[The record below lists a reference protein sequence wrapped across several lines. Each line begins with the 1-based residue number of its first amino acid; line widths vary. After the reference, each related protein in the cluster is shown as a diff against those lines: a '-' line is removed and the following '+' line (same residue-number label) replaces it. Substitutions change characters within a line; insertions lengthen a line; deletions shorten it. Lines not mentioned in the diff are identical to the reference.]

1 MMKNVYS
8 LGAFGIAPENFRLD
22 VWYNN
27 PTTGVNQNYIPRQPL
42 DGQIL
47 LQVLN
52 LDKIDAQQMPY
63 PDGFFDFIP
72 NASTNGGLIDA
83 QNGRIYFPVVE
94 PFGNHLAKKIRDGLP
109 GQDALADQII
119 SQVVYQPLY
128 DSTKTAAQILFP
140 NLNRYRIKGQYQSSS
155 GSEISLN
162 ALNIPQGSVVVTA
175 GGIKLT
181 EGIDY
186 TVDYNLGRV
195 RILNEGILSSG
206 QPIKVST
213 ESNSMFNLQF
223 KTMLGSRFDYKFND
237 HFAAG
242 ATFLNLR
249 ERPVTQKV
257 NMGDEPV
264 NNTVLGLDL
273 AYQKE
278 APWLTRLVDRIPLI
292 DTKAKSN
299 ISFAAEGAKLFPGHS
314 RAISKDGNSYLDDF
328 EGSQSII
335 DLRSLN
341 QCSWPA
347 HRSNKT
353 IYSRK
358 EISRTV

>member
-1 MMKNVYS
+1 VGTISQDGFAAPQALILKLIKPSITRVKLSNNKQAPLWANMMKNVYS

-27 PTTGVNQNYIPRQPL
+27 PATGVNQNYIPRQPL

-72 NASTNGGLIDA
+72 NAATNGGLIDA

-94 PFGNHLAKKIRDGLP
+94 PFGSHLSKKIRDGLP
-109 GQDALADQII
+109 GQDAVANQII

-162 ALNIPQGSVVVTA
+162 ALNIPQGSVIVTA

-181 EGIDY
+181 EGVDY

-223 KTMLGSRFDYKFND
+223 KTMIGSRFDYKFSD
-237 HFAAG
+237 HFTAG
-242 ATFLNLR
+242 ATFLNLS

-264 NNTVLGLDL
+264 NNTVVGLDL

-278 APWLTRLVDRIPLI
+278 APWLTQLVDRIPLI

-299 ISFAAEGAKLFPGHS
+299 ISFS
-314 RAISKDGNSYLDDF
+314 
-328 EGSQSII
+328 
-335 DLRSLN
+335 
-341 QCSWPA
+341 
-347 HRSNKT
+347 
-353 IYSRK
+353 
-358 EISRTV
+358 